1 MSEIS
6 GQNKRSFSERNTV
19 MIKAVFIAIITLL
32 LLIPAAMISNL
43 VYERQ
48 NTKNEAI
55 NEIGEKWG
63 KEQTLTGPF
72 LTIPFTKHI
81 KRYSPK
87 DSTDIWIER
96 TDYLNMLPENL
107 NVSGSIAPE
116 KRYRGIFEVI
126 VYNSDIYLDGDFSTL
141 NIKDFDIESKDLH
154 LDNAFLSIGISDLRG
169 IEEQIDLKWGE
180 NTKVFNPG
188 TITTNIISS
197 GINAPLNISVNSNGD
212 ILSEPFAFNLKLKG
226 SEYLRFVPVGKITDV
241 ELKSD
246 WNTPSFD
253 GAFLPDHRTV
263 SDSGF
268 VANWNILHL
277 NRNYPQAWLNSEHR
291 VQESAFGVD
300 LLLPVDNY
308 KKSERSIKYAI
319 LFIGLTFLVFFFIEI
334 INKKRVHPIQY
345 ILVGL
350 ALCLFYTLLLSIS
363 EHSTFNF
370 AYLISSVLT
379 IGLISAYTKTV
390 LKSNSLTGLMSGIL
404 TILYLFIYVII
415 QLEDY
420 ALLMGSIGLFIILA
434 LVMYFSRKIDW
445 YEINN
450 EMKL

>member
-6 GQNKRSFSERNTV
+6 GQNKQSFSERNTV

-63 KEQTLTGPF
+63 KEQTITGPF

-87 DSTDIWIER
+87 DSTDVWIER

-107 NVSGSIAPE
+107 NISGSIAPE

-126 VYNSDIYLDGDFSTL
+126 VYNSDISLDGDFSTL
-141 NIKDFDIESKDLH
+141 NIKDFDIEAKDLH
-154 LDNAFLSIGISDLRG
+154 LNNAFLSIGISDLRG

-212 ILSEPFAFNLKLKG
+212 ILSEPFALNVKLKG

-246 WNTPSFD
+246 WSTPSFD

-268 VANWNILHL
+268 VANWNVLHL

-363 EHSTFNF
+363 EHSSFNF
-370 AYLISSVLT
+370 AYLASSVLT

-390 LKSNSLTGLMSGIL
+390 LKSTSLTGLMSGIL

-445 YEINN
+445 YQINN
-450 EMKL
+450 EVKL

>member
-87 DSTDIWIER
+87 DSTDVWIER

-126 VYNSDIYLDGDFSTL
+126 VYNSDISLDGDFSTL

-268 VANWNILHL
+268 VASWNVLHL

-390 LKSNSLTGLMSGIL
+390 LKNNSLTGLMSGIL

>member
-1 MSEIS
+1 
-6 GQNKRSFSERNTV
+6 
-19 MIKAVFIAIITLL
+19 
-32 LLIPAAMISNL
+32 
-43 VYERQ
+43 
-48 NTKNEAI
+48 
-55 NEIGEKWG
+55 
-63 KEQTLTGPF
+63 
-72 LTIPFTKHI
+72 
-81 KRYSPK
+81 
-87 DSTDIWIER
+87 
-96 TDYLNMLPENL
+96 MLPENL
-107 NVSGSIAPE
+107 NISGSIAPE

-126 VYNSDIYLDGDFSTL
+126 VYNSDISLDGDFSTL
-141 NIKDFDIESKDLH
+141 NIKDFDIEAKDLH
-154 LDNAFLSIGISDLRG
+154 LNNAFLSIGISDLRG

-212 ILSEPFAFNLKLKG
+212 ILSEPFAFNVKLKG

-246 WNTPSFD
+246 WSTPSFD

-268 VANWNILHL
+268 VANWNVLHL

-363 EHSTFNF
+363 EHSSFNF
-370 AYLISSVLT
+370 AYLASSVLT

-390 LKSNSLTGLMSGIL
+390 LKSTSLTGLMSGIL

-445 YEINN
+445 YQINN
-450 EMKL
+450 EVKL

>member
-1 MSEIS
+1 MNEEHKST
-6 GQNKRSFSERNTV
+6 KKSFTEKNTV

-32 LLIPAAMISNL
+32 LLIPAGMISNL

-48 NTKNEAI
+48 GTKNEAV
-55 NEIGEKWG
+55 NEIGQKWG
-63 KEQTLTGPF
+63 KEQTITGPF
-72 LTIPFTKHI
+72 LTIPFTKLI

-87 DSTDIWIER
+87 DSTDVLVER
-96 TDYLNMLPENL
+96 TDYLNILPENL
-107 NVSGSIAPE
+107 TIHGSIAPE

-126 VYNSDIYLDGDFSTL
+126 VYNSNISVEGNFASL
-141 NIKDFDIESKDLH
+141 NIKEFNIESKDLH
-154 LDNAFLSIGISDLRG
+154 TDEAFLSIGISDLRG
-169 IEEQIDLKWGE
+169 IEEQIDLNWGNSTE
-180 NTKVFNPG
+180 VFNPG
-188 TITTNIISS
+188 TVTNNIITS
-197 GINAPLNISVNSNGD
+197 GINAPLDLSVNNNGD
-212 ILSEPFAFNLKLKG
+212 IITETFSLNVKLKG
-226 SEYLRFVPVGKITDV
+226 SEYLQFVPVGKVTDV
-241 ELKSD
+241 ELSSD
-246 WNTPSFD
+246 WTTPSFD
-253 GAFLPDHRTV
+253 GSFLPDQRTI

-277 NRNYPQAWLNSEHR
+277 NRNYPQAWINSEHR
-291 VQESAFGVD
+291 VEGSAFGVD

-308 KKSERSIKYAI
+308 QKSERSIKYAI

-363 EHSTFNF
+363 EHSTFNL
-370 AYLISSVLT
+370 AYLGSSVLT

-404 TILYLFIYVII
+404 IILYLFIYVII

-420 ALLMGSIGLFIILA
+420 ALLMGSIGLFVILSM
-434 LVMYFSRKIDW
+434 VMYFSRKIDW

-450 EMKL
+450 EVKL

>member
-6 GQNKRSFSERNTV
+6 GQNKQSFSERNTV

-48 NTKNEAI
+48 NTKDEAI

-63 KEQTLTGPF
+63 KEQTITGPF

-87 DSTDIWIER
+87 DSTDVWIER

-107 NVSGSIAPE
+107 NISGSIAPE

-126 VYNSDIYLDGDFSTL
+126 VYNSDISLDGDFSTL
-141 NIKDFDIESKDLH
+141 NIKDFDIKAKDLH
-154 LDNAFLSIGISDLRG
+154 LNNAFLSIGISDLRG

-188 TITTNIISS
+188 TLTTNIISS

-212 ILSEPFAFNLKLKG
+212 ILSEPFAFNVKLKG

-246 WNTPSFD
+246 WSTPSFD

-268 VANWNILHL
+268 VANWNVLHL

-370 AYLISSVLT
+370 AYLTSSVLT

-390 LKSNSLTGLMSGIL
+390 LKSTSLTGLMSGIL

-450 EMKL
+450 EVKL

>member
-6 GQNKRSFSERNTV
+6 GQNKQSFSERNTV

-63 KEQTLTGPF
+63 KEQTITGPF

-87 DSTDIWIER
+87 DSTDVWIER

-107 NVSGSIAPE
+107 NISGSIAPE

-126 VYNSDIYLDGDFSTL
+126 VYNSDISLDGDFSTL
-141 NIKDFDIESKDLH
+141 NIKDFDIEAKDLH
-154 LDNAFLSIGISDLRG
+154 LNNAFLSIGISDLRG

-212 ILSEPFAFNLKLKG
+212 ILSEPFAFNVKLKG

-246 WNTPSFD
+246 WSTPSFD

-268 VANWNILHL
+268 VANWNVLHL

-363 EHSTFNF
+363 EHSSFNF
-370 AYLISSVLT
+370 AYLASSVLT

-390 LKSNSLTGLMSGIL
+390 LKSTSLTGLMSGIL
-404 TILYLFIYVII
+404 NILYLFIYVII

-420 ALLMGSIGLFIILA
+420 ALLMGSIGLFIILS

-445 YEINN
+445 YQINN
-450 EMKL
+450 EVKL

>member
-6 GQNKRSFSERNTV
+6 GQNKQTFSERNTV

-63 KEQTLTGPF
+63 KEQTITGPF

-87 DSTDIWIER
+87 DSTDVWIER

-107 NVSGSIAPE
+107 NISGSIAPE

-126 VYNSDIYLDGDFSTL
+126 VYNSDISLDGDFSTL
-141 NIKDFDIESKDLH
+141 NIKDFDIKAKDLH
-154 LDNAFLSIGISDLRG
+154 LNNAFLSIGISDLRG

-188 TITTNIISS
+188 TLTTNIISS

-212 ILSEPFAFNLKLKG
+212 ILSEPFAFNVKLKG

-246 WNTPSFD
+246 WSTPSFD

-268 VANWNILHL
+268 VANWNVLHL
-277 NRNYPQAWLNSEHR
+277 NRNYPQAWLNSENR

-363 EHSTFNF
+363 EHSSFNF
-370 AYLISSVLT
+370 SYLASSVLT

-390 LKSNSLTGLMSGIL
+390 LKSTSLTGLMSGIL

-420 ALLMGSIGLFIILA
+420 ALLMGSIGLFIILS

-445 YEINN
+445 YQINN
-450 EMKL
+450 EVKL

>member
-126 VYNSDIYLDGDFSTL
+126 VYNSDISLDGDFSTL

-212 ILSEPFAFNLKLKG
+212 ILSEPFAFKLKLKG

>member
-48 NTKNEAI
+48 NTMNEAI

-87 DSTDIWIER
+87 DSTDVWIER

-126 VYNSDIYLDGDFSTL
+126 VYNSDISLDGDFSTL
-141 NIKDFDIESKDLH
+141 NIKDFDIETKDLH

>member
-87 DSTDIWIER
+87 DSTDVWIER

-126 VYNSDIYLDGDFSTL
+126 VYNSDISLDGDFSTL
-141 NIKDFDIESKDLH
+141 NIKDFDIETKDLH

-268 VANWNILHL
+268 VASWNVLHL

-319 LFIGLTFLVFFFIEI
+319 LFIGLTFMVFFFIEI

>member
-126 VYNSDIYLDGDFSTL
+126 VYNSDISLDGDFSTL

>member
-87 DSTDIWIER
+87 DSTDVWIER

-126 VYNSDIYLDGDFSTL
+126 VYNSDISLDGDFSTL

-154 LDNAFLSIGISDLRG
+154 LHNAFLSIGISDLRG

>member
-6 GQNKRSFSERNTV
+6 GQNKQSFSERNTV

-63 KEQTLTGPF
+63 KEQTITGPF

-87 DSTDIWIER
+87 DSTDVWIER

-107 NVSGSIAPE
+107 NISGSIAPE

-126 VYNSDIYLDGDFSTL
+126 VYNSDISLDGDFSTL
-141 NIKDFDIESKDLH
+141 NIKDFDIEAKDLH
-154 LDNAFLSIGISDLRG
+154 LNNAFLSIGISDLRG

-212 ILSEPFAFNLKLKG
+212 ILSEPFAFNVKLKG

-246 WNTPSFD
+246 WSTPSFD

-268 VANWNILHL
+268 VANWNVLHL

-363 EHSTFNF
+363 EHSSFNF
-370 AYLISSVLT
+370 AYLASSVLT

-390 LKSNSLTGLMSGIL
+390 LKSTSLTGLMSGIL

-420 ALLMGSIGLFIILA
+420 ALLMGSIGLFIILS

-445 YEINN
+445 YQINN
-450 EMKL
+450 EVKL

>member
-87 DSTDIWIER
+87 DSTDVWIER

-126 VYNSDIYLDGDFSTL
+126 VYNSDISLDGDFSTL

>member
-1 MSEIS
+1 MPENS
-6 GQNKRSFSERNTV
+6 GRNKQSFSERNTV

-48 NTKNEAI
+48 HTKNEAI

-63 KEQTLTGPF
+63 KEQTITGPF
-72 LTIPFTKHI
+72 LTIPFTKLI

-87 DSTDIWIER
+87 DSTDVWVER
-96 TDYLNMLPENL
+96 TDYLNILPENL
-107 NVSGSIAPE
+107 QISGSIAPE

-126 VYNSDIYLDGDFSTL
+126 VYNSSISVDGDFSSL
-141 NIKDFDIESKDLH
+141 NIKEFDIDSEDLH
-154 LDNAFLSIGISDLRG
+154 LDDAFLSIGITDLRG
-169 IEEQIDLKWGE
+169 IEEQINLNWGEDLKI
-180 NTKVFNPG
+180 FNPG
-188 TITTNIISS
+188 TVTTNIITS
-197 GINAPLNISVNSNGD
+197 GINAPLDITINDSGD
-212 ILSEPFAFNLKLKG
+212 ISSEPFTFDLKLKG
-226 SEYLRFVPVGKITDV
+226 SEYLQFVPVGKVTDV
-241 ELKSD
+241 ELRSN
-246 WNTPSFD
+246 WTTPSFD
-253 GAFLPDHRTV
+253 GAFLPDSRTV

-268 VANWNILHL
+268 TANWNILHL

-291 VQESAFGVD
+291 VESSAFGVD

-370 AYLISSVLT
+370 AYLASSVLT

-445 YEINN
+445 YQINN
-450 EMKL
+450 DVNL

>member
-6 GQNKRSFSERNTV
+6 GQNKQSFSERNTV

-63 KEQTLTGPF
+63 KEQTITGPF

-87 DSTDIWIER
+87 DSTDVWIER

-107 NVSGSIAPE
+107 NISGSIAPE

-126 VYNSDIYLDGDFSTL
+126 VYNSDISLDGDFSTL
-141 NIKDFDIESKDLH
+141 NIKDFDIEAKDLH
-154 LDNAFLSIGISDLRG
+154 LNNAFLSIGISDLRG

-212 ILSEPFAFNLKLKG
+212 ILSEPFAFNVKLKG

-246 WNTPSFD
+246 WSTPSFD

-268 VANWNILHL
+268 VANWNVLHL

-363 EHSTFNF
+363 EHSSYNF
-370 AYLISSVLT
+370 AYLVSSVLT

-390 LKSNSLTGLMSGIL
+390 LKSTSLTGLMSGIL

-445 YEINN
+445 YQINN
-450 EMKL
+450 EVKL

>member
-87 DSTDIWIER
+87 DSTDVWIER

-126 VYNSDIYLDGDFSTL
+126 VYNSDISLDGDFSTL
-141 NIKDFDIESKDLH
+141 NIKDFDIETKDLH

-268 VANWNILHL
+268 VASWNVLHL

>member
-6 GQNKRSFSERNTV
+6 DQNKQSFSERNTV

-63 KEQTLTGPF
+63 KEQTITGPF

-87 DSTDIWIER
+87 DSTDVWIER

-107 NVSGSIAPE
+107 NVTGSIAPE

-126 VYNSDIYLDGDFSTL
+126 VYNSDISLDGDFSTL
-141 NIKDFDIESKDLH
+141 NIKDFDIEAKDLH
-154 LDNAFLSIGISDLRG
+154 LNNAFLSIGISDLRG

-226 SEYLRFVPVGKITDV
+226 SEYLRFIPVGKITDV

-246 WNTPSFD
+246 WSTPSFD

-268 VANWNILHL
+268 VANWNVLHL
-277 NRNYPQAWLNSEHR
+277 NRNYPQAWLNSDHR

-363 EHSTFNF
+363 EHSSFNF
-370 AYLISSVLT
+370 AYLASSVLT

-390 LKSNSLTGLMSGIL
+390 LKSTSLTGLMSGIL

-445 YEINN
+445 YQINN
-450 EMKL
+450 EVKL

>member
-1 MSEIS
+1 
-6 GQNKRSFSERNTV
+6 

-48 NTKNEAI
+48 NTMNEAI

-87 DSTDIWIER
+87 DSTDVWIER

-126 VYNSDIYLDGDFSTL
+126 VYNSDISLDGDFSTL
-141 NIKDFDIESKDLH
+141 NIKDFDIETKDLH

>member
-6 GQNKRSFSERNTV
+6 GQNKQSFSERNTV

-63 KEQTLTGPF
+63 KEQTITGPF

-87 DSTDIWIER
+87 DSTDVWIER

-107 NVSGSIAPE
+107 NISGSIAPE

-126 VYNSDIYLDGDFSTL
+126 VYNSDISLDGDFSTL
-141 NIKDFDIESKDLH
+141 NIKDFDIEAKDLH
-154 LDNAFLSIGISDLRG
+154 LNNAFLSIGISDLRG

-212 ILSEPFAFNLKLKG
+212 ILSEPFAFNVKLKG

-246 WNTPSFD
+246 WSTPSFD

-268 VANWNILHL
+268 VANWNVLHL

-363 EHSTFNF
+363 EHSSFNF
-370 AYLISSVLT
+370 AYLASSVLT

-390 LKSNSLTGLMSGIL
+390 LKSTSLTGLMSGIL
-404 TILYLFIYVII
+404 SILYLFIYVII

-445 YEINN
+445 YQINN
-450 EMKL
+450 EVKL

>member
-87 DSTDIWIER
+87 DSTDVWIER

-107 NVSGSIAPE
+107 NISGSIAPE

-126 VYNSDIYLDGDFSTL
+126 VYNSDISLDGDFSTL
-141 NIKDFDIESKDLH
+141 NIKDFDIEAKDLH
-154 LDNAFLSIGISDLRG
+154 LDNVFLSIGISDLRG

-268 VANWNILHL
+268 VASWNVLHL

>member
-6 GQNKRSFSERNTV
+6 GQNKQSFSERNTV

-63 KEQTLTGPF
+63 KEQTITGPF

-87 DSTDIWIER
+87 DSTDVWIER

-107 NVSGSIAPE
+107 NISGSIAPE

-126 VYNSDIYLDGDFSTL
+126 VYNSDISLDGDFSTL
-141 NIKDFDIESKDLH
+141 NIKDFDIEAKDLH
-154 LDNAFLSIGISDLRG
+154 LNNAFLSIGISDLRG

-212 ILSEPFAFNLKLKG
+212 ILSEPFAFNVKLKG

-246 WNTPSFD
+246 WSTPSFD

-268 VANWNILHL
+268 VANWNVLHL

-363 EHSTFNF
+363 EHSSFNF
-370 AYLISSVLT
+370 AYLASSVLT

-390 LKSNSLTGLMSGIL
+390 LKSTSLTGLMSGIL

-445 YEINN
+445 YQINN
-450 EMKL
+450 EVKL